1 MKEKKL
7 IAMFITSV
15 VAFVASLT
23 ISLGVAFALADPV
36 AAVGLAEIS
45 YKVSNSSVVGS
56 QEIVFNPVSSFNGN
70 VSEAVYVNSYEEIL
84 YADEMLPENIKL
96 VKVTVQNDT
105 DSVATID
112 FNITVIGNT
121 NAVNYVKY
129 AIFNVERGSAN
140 PNTELLE
147 ETIAARSTAHFV
159 VAAYVSDEYAV
170 EMIDYATSMTMNI
183 SIDRMNIV

>member
-96 VKVTVQNDT
+96 VKVVNIDKNMQIFIIFDT
-105 DSVATID
+105 S
-112 FNITVIGNT
+112 
-121 NAVNYVKY
+121 
-129 AIFNVERGSAN
+129 
-140 PNTELLE
+140 L
-147 ETIAARSTAHFV
+147 
-159 VAAYVSDEYAV
+159 
-170 EMIDYATSMTMNI
+170 
-183 SIDRMNIV
+183 